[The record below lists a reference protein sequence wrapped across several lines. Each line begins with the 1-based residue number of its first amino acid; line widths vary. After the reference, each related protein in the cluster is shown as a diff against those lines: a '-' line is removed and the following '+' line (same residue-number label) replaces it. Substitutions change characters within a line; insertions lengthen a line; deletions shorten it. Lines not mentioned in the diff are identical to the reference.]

1 MLHCILLFSGAV
13 DTIPVTF
20 CEGFFIMANKQTNNT
35 LNFIVLYFLFFGWGF
50 VTCLNDLLT
59 PIFKGLFSISHFQA
73 NLVAF
78 AFFTAYFIGSL
89 VYVFA
94 SKFGIKFFERL
105 GYKGLILF
113 GLALSAA
120 GCMIFIPAAVYKSYY
135 IFLTGLFTIGFGF
148 TFLQISANPLVLIT
162 GDEKTGASRLNLA
175 GGFNSLATAIAP
187 LIGVFVFYDLL
198 KVKDNSENLKYPYMI
213 LAGFFILLGFMIW
226 KFLHTKEDQERP
238 EDHET
243 GGKLYALNHLNLIFG
258 MLGIFFYVGS
268 EVTIGTNLVSF
279 LSDPST
285 LSLNEASAGKLIAF
299 YWGGAMIGRFLGSIA
314 LGKSSVST
322 KLLLMIAVSAALTT
336 FLIFSAHDV
345 EAHLEYYVVFQALA
359 ILLLLACKGSPRLN
373 LVLFSLVN
381 ITNLIVAIM
390 MSHTMFA
397 AWAILS
403 IGIFN
408 SVMWPNIFDLGIA
421 KLGKYNEQGA
431 SLLVMMILGGALL
444 PVVQGYIADVSGVV
458 TSYWIPVVG
467 YVYILCYGLFYSQR
481 KINWIK

>member
-1 MLHCILLFSGAV
+1 MSS
-13 DTIPVTF
+13 P
-20 CEGFFIMANKQTNNT
+20 KQNSNT

-89 VYVFA
+89 VYVF
-94 SKFGIKFFERL
+94 SGKFGIKFFERL

-113 GLALSAA
+113 GLGLSAI
-120 GCMIFIPAAVYKSYY
+120 GCLTFIPAALYKSYY

-162 GDEKTGASRLNLA
+162 GDEKTAASRLNLA

-187 LIGVFVFYDLL
+187 LVGVYVFYELL
-198 KVKDNSENLKYPYMI
+198 KVKENSANLEYPYMI

-226 KFLHTKEDQERP
+226 KFLHTKEDQEKP

-279 LSDPST
+279 LTDPRT
-285 LSLNEASAGKLIAF
+285 LSMDEASAGKLIAF

-314 LGKSSVST
+314 LSKSKAGT
-322 KLLLMIAVSAALTT
+322 KLLLMLFTSIALTV
-336 FLIFSAHDV
+336 FLVFSAHDV
-345 EAHLEYYVVFQALA
+345 NAHLEYYAIFQILA
-359 ILLLLACKGSPRLN
+359 IMLFLSCKSSPRLN

-381 ITNLIVAIM
+381 IANLVTAM
-390 MSHTMFA
+390 MMANTMFA

-408 SVMWPNIFDLGIA
+408 SVMWPNIFDLGIS

-444 PVVQGYIADVSGVV
+444 PVVQGYIADVSNIVV
-458 TSYWIPVVG
+458 SYWVPVVG

-481 KINWIK
+481 KINLIK

>member
-1 MLHCILLFSGAV
+1 MS
-13 DTIPVTF
+13 T
-20 CEGFFIMANKQTNNT
+20 NSKSTNNT

-59 PIFKGLFSISHFQA
+59 PIFKGLFSTTHLQA

-78 AFFTAYFIGSL
+78 AFFTAYFIGSFI
-89 VYVFA
+89 YVMA
-94 SKFGIKFFERL
+94 PKFGIKFFERL
-105 GYKGLILF
+105 GFKGLILF

-120 GCMIFIPAAVYKSYY
+120 GCLIFIPAAMYKSYN

-162 GDEKTGASRLNLA
+162 GDPKTAASRLNLA

-187 LIGVFVFYDLL
+187 LIGVYVFYELL
-198 KVKDNSENLKYPYMI
+198 KVKDNSQNLEYPYI
-213 LAGFFILLGFMIW
+213 FLSGFFILLGFMIW
-226 KFLHTKEDQERP
+226 KFLHTKEDQEKS
-238 EDHET
+238 EEHET

-268 EVTIGTNLVSF
+268 EVTIGTNLVSY
-279 LSDPST
+279 LSDPLT
-285 LSLNEASAGKLIAF
+285 LSMPEASAGKLIAF

-314 LGKSSVST
+314 LGKSKVGT
-322 KLLLMIAVSAALTT
+322 KLLLMVLVGFALTA
-336 FLIFSAHDV
+336 FLVFSAHDV
-345 EAHLEYYVVFQALA
+345 DAHLEYYAVFQIVA
-359 ILLLLACKGSPRLN
+359 IMLFLACKSSPRLN

-381 ITNLIVAIM
+381 IANLIVAM
-390 MSHTMFA
+390 QMPSSMFG

-408 SVMWPNIFDLGIA
+408 SVMWPNIFDLGIS
-421 KLGKYNEQGA
+421 KLGKYTEQGS

-444 PVVQGYIADVSGVV
+444 PVVQGYIADVSNVV
-458 TSYWIPVVG
+458 NSFWVPVVG

-481 KINWIK
+481 KINLVK